1 MILASTLVHLGA
13 LAFHLTVVVKPGI
26 VVIAVV
32 FSAIVGVFFGLYPAN
47 KAAKE
52 DPIVALRY
60 E

>member
-13 LAFHLTVVVKPGI
+13 MAFNLPVVVKPGI
-26 VVIAVV
+26 VIIAVV
-32 FSAIVGVFFGLYPAN
+32 FSAIVGVFFGIYPAN